1 MITLTGIPKIV
12 AFFIC
17 LAFVIA
23 YFKDV
28 TIVIFGKEDFRSA
41 AIAAARQA
49 IIKHQDWAALRV
61 GDPPYLIRE
70 GLEDTISRVLQ
81 NNLNVGPKELN
92 VRMNVQTSPA
102 LLSLAVDANYSS
114 SLLKLLKENNILVN
128 VPVQTTEIIESK
140 YDAKNYE

>member
-1 MITLTGIPKIV
+1 MV

-23 YFKDV
+23 YFQDV
-28 TIVIFGKEDFRSA
+28 TIVVFGKEDFRSA

-61 GDPPYLIRE
+61 GDPPYLMRE
-70 GLEDTISRVLQ
+70 GVEDTISQVLQ
-81 NNLNVGPKELN
+81 NNLNVGAKELH
-92 VRMNVQTSPA
+92 VRMSAQTSPA
-102 LLSLAVDANYSS
+102 LLSLAIDADYSS
-114 SLLKLLKENNILVN
+114 SLLKLMKENNILVN

-140 YDAKNYE
+140 YDVKNYE

>member
-1 MITLTGIPKIV
+1 MV

-23 YFKDV
+23 YFQDV
-28 TIVIFGKEDFRSA
+28 TIVVFGKEDFRSA

-61 GDPPYLIRE
+61 GDPPYLMRE
-70 GLEDTISRVLQ
+70 GVEDTISRVLQ
-81 NNLNVGPKELN
+81 NNLNVGAKELH
-92 VRMNVQTSPA
+92 VRMSAQTSPA
-102 LLSLAVDANYSS
+102 LLSLAIDADYSS
-114 SLLKLLKENNILVN
+114 SLLKLMKENNILVN